1 MRALSEDGIN
11 TFFLTNNPN
20 TIFLLI
26 LFADFS
32 YRVVCR
38 P

>member
-1 MRALSEDGIN
+1 MCTLGKDGIN

-26 LFADFS
+26 LFADFP
-32 YRVVCR
+32 YCVF
-38 P
+38 